1 MTVFRTLA
9 MGVVTGLLMACGGGG
24 GGSSSTVSP
33 APAPNTATDTPSSA
47 PAEHW
52 GLSRASAASVDLS
65 QADVEAILDHL
76 FSDAAT
82 QSALV
87 SKDGYVVGERY
98 ADGFDA
104 DSLGTSWSVAKSFY
118 SAAMGVAI
126 EEEHFSSV
134 TQKASTVLTEFVG
147 TDKEDITIEQIL
159 RMRSGLAANTDVF
172 FSGDQTAHA
181 LANTLVTTPGTQ
193 FSYSNANSQLFEPL
207 IRRATGMDAHSYL
220 TEKIL
225 RPIGIDPAN
234 VGLWLDATGTQPM
247 SYCCIDMRP
256 DDFLRFGLMFARDG
270 RWQDTQV
277 VPESYVSASLSPVGF
292 YGYQWWSM
300 NEAYFGS
307 PVRGDVKSAIGL
319 NGQRIL
325 VWPEHDIVVVVL
337 TKYQHFANQGY
348 VLDLDGDTLNFP
360 NTCTGRNSCSAASGD
375 LASTGDPVPT
385 YDLQALVELM
395 VDLVDE

>member
-1 MTVFRTLA
+1 
-9 MGVVTGLLMACGGGG
+9 
-24 GGSSSTVSP
+24 
-33 APAPNTATDTPSSA
+33 
-47 PAEHW
+47 
-52 GLSRASAASVDLS
+52 
-65 QADVEAILDHL
+65 
-76 FSDAAT
+76 
-82 QSALV
+82 
-87 SKDGYVVGERY
+87 
-98 ADGFDA
+98 
-104 DSLGTSWSVAKSFY
+104 VAKSFY

-134 TQKASTVLTEFVG
+134 NQKASTVLTEFVG

-159 RMRSGLAANTDVF
+159 RMRSGLVANTDVF

-181 LANTLVTTPGTQ
+181 LANTLVTPPDTQ

-256 DDFLRFGLMFARDG
+256 DDFLRFGLMFARGG
-270 RWQDTQV
+270 RWQNAQV
-277 VPESYVSASLSPVGF
+277 VPESYVSASLNPVGF

-307 PVRGDVKSAIGL
+307 PVRGEVESAIGL

-325 VWPEHDIVVVVL
+325 IWPEHDLVVVVL
-337 TKYQHFANQGY
+337 KKYQHFANQGY
-348 VLDLDGDTLNFP
+348 VLDLAGDTLNFP
-360 NTCTGRNSCSAASGD
+360 NTCTGRNSCSAAAGD
-375 LASTGDPVPT
+375 LASTGPPVPT

-395 VDLVDE
+395 VDLVVD

>member
-1 MTVFRTLA
+1 MKQVCIAALVCLTVNLT
-9 MGVVTGLLMACGGGG
+9 ACG
-24 GGSSSTVSP
+24 GGSSSST
-33 APAPNTATDTPSSA
+33 ANPAPNDTNNNPPSA

-52 GLSRASAASVDLS
+52 GLARASAASVDVS
-65 QADVEAILDHL
+65 QADVDAILDHL

-126 EEEHFSSV
+126 EEGHFSSV
-134 TQKASTVLTEFVG
+134 TQKASTVLTEFVD
-147 TDKEDITIEQIL
+147 TDKEEITIEQIL

-181 LANTLVTTPGTQ
+181 LANTLVTSPGAQ
-193 FSYSNANSQLFEPL
+193 FPYSNANSQLFEPL
-207 IRRATGMDAHSYL
+207 LRRATGMDAHSYL

-225 RPIGIDPAN
+225 RPIGIDPTN
-234 VGLWLDATGTQPM
+234 VGLWFDATGTQPM
-247 SYCCIDMRP
+247 TYCCIDMRP

-277 VPESYVSASLSPVGF
+277 VPEDYVSASLSPVGF
-292 YGYQWWSM
+292 YGYQWWLM

-307 PVRGDVKSAIGL
+307 AVRGDVRSAIGL

-360 NTCTGRNSCSAASGD
+360 NTCTGRNSCSEAAGD

-395 VDLVDE
+395 VDLVVD

>member
-1 MTVFRTLA
+1 MRSVRTAALICLSLNLI
-9 MGVVTGLLMACGGGG
+9 GCGG
-24 GGSSSTVSP
+24 GGSSSSATPP
-33 APAPNTATDTPSSA
+33 ALPASDSAARTPPSA

-52 GLSRASAASVDLS
+52 GLSRASAASVGVA
-65 QADVEAILDHL
+65 QADVDAVLDHL

-126 EEEHFSSV
+126 EEGHFASV
-134 TQKASTVLTEFVG
+134 NQKASTVLTEFVD
-147 TDKEDITIEQIL
+147 TNKEDITLEQIL
-159 RMRSGLAANTDVF
+159 RMRAGLAADTDVF
-172 FSGDQTAHA
+172 FSGDQTGHA
-181 LANTLVTTPGTQ
+181 LANTLVTAPDTR

-207 IRRATGMDAHSYL
+207 LRRATGMDAHAYL

-234 VGLWLDATGTQPM
+234 VGLWLDDTGTQPM

-277 VPESYVSASLSPVGF
+277 VPENYVSASLSPVGF

-319 NGQRIL
+319 DGQRIL
-325 VWPEHDIVVVVL
+325 IWPEHDLVVVVL
-337 TKYQHFANQGY
+337 TQYQHFANQGY

-360 NTCTGRNSCSAASGD
+360 NTCTARNRCPAAAGD
-375 LASTGDPVPT
+375 LASTGPPVPT
-385 YDLQALVELM
+385 YDLQALVERM
-395 VDLVDE
+395 VDLVVE

>member
-24 GGSSSTVSP
+24 GGSSSPVSP

-225 RPIGIDPAN
+225 
-234 VGLWLDATGTQPM
+234 LCHL
-247 SYCCIDMRP
+247 
-256 DDFLRFGLMFARDG
+256 FFRDKG
-270 RWQDTQV
+270 
-277 VPESYVSASLSPVGF
+277 
-292 YGYQWWSM
+292 M
-300 NEAYFGS
+300 
-307 PVRGDVKSAIGL
+307 
-319 NGQRIL
+319 
-325 VWPEHDIVVVVL
+325 
-337 TKYQHFANQGY
+337 
-348 VLDLDGDTLNFP
+348 
-360 NTCTGRNSCSAASGD
+360 
-375 LASTGDPVPT
+375 
-385 YDLQALVELM
+385 
-395 VDLVDE
+395 

>member
-1 MTVFRTLA
+1 MKQLCVAILICLSVNLS
-9 MGVVTGLLMACGGGG
+9 GCGGG
-24 GGSSSTVSP
+24 GGSSSATP
-33 APAPNTATDTPSSA
+33 PNLNDASNDPPSA

-52 GLSRASAASVDLS
+52 GLARVSAASVDVS
-65 QADVEAILDHL
+65 QADVDAILDHI

-82 QSALV
+82 QSAVV

-118 SAAMGVAI
+118 SAAVGVAVG
-126 EEEHFSSV
+126 EGHFSSV
-134 TQKASTVLTEFVG
+134 TQKASDVLTEFVG
-147 TDKEDITIEQIL
+147 TDKEDITVEQIL

-181 LANTLVTTPGTQ
+181 LANVLVTPPDTQ

-207 IRRATGMDAHSYL
+207 LRRATGMDAHSYL

-270 RWQDTQV
+270 RWQNTQI
-277 VPESYVSASLSPVGF
+277 VPESYVAASLSPVGF
-292 YGYQWWSM
+292 YGYQWWAM

-319 NGQRIL
+319 DGQRVL

-360 NTCTGRNSCSAASGD
+360 NTCTGRNSCSAAADD
-375 LASTGDPVPT
+375 LASTGPAVPT
-385 YDLQALVELM
+385 YDLQALVERI
-395 VDLVDE
+395 VDLVVE

>member
-1 MTVFRTLA
+1 MKQLCVAILICLSVNLS
-9 MGVVTGLLMACGGGG
+9 GCGGG
-24 GGSSSTVSP
+24 GGSSSATP
-33 APAPNTATDTPSSA
+33 PNLNDASNDPPSA

-52 GLSRASAASVDLS
+52 GLARVSAASVDVS
-65 QADVEAILDHL
+65 QADVDAILDHI

-82 QSALV
+82 QSAVV

-118 SAAMGVAI
+118 SAAVGVAVG
-126 EEEHFSSV
+126 EGHFSSV
-134 TQKASTVLTEFVG
+134 TQKASDVLTEFVG
-147 TDKEDITIEQIL
+147 TDKEDITVEQIL

-181 LANTLVTTPGTQ
+181 LANVLVTPPDTQ

-207 IRRATGMDAHSYL
+207 LRRATGMDAHSYL

-270 RWQDTQV
+270 RWQNTQV
-277 VPESYVSASLSPVGF
+277 VPESYVAASLSPVGF
-292 YGYQWWSM
+292 YGYQWWAM

-319 NGQRIL
+319 DGQRVL

-360 NTCTGRNSCSAASGD
+360 NTCTGRNSCSAAAGD
-375 LASTGDPVPT
+375 LASTGPAVPT
-385 YDLQALVELM
+385 YDLQALVERI
-395 VDLVDE
+395 VDLVVE